1 MTHLLK
7 RPTIYIGLVSFLCF
21 NSCDSG
27 DGDDPGSVV
36 DPMVFE
42 VGFNPETLEVDS
54 QVWFIGNAN
63 FNFVSSVISDTLIN
77 YDYTIFGQRVTS
89 DNVVY
94 NYSSLGTSATLS
106 SNFNFTGNQSVYNTL
121 TAELSDDASPLSV
134 ALGVYDANDE
144 SSAADVIVAANNA
157 VPNLILFVENGIL
170 YTLDSLELSTNNDN
184 QGTLTL
190 LGTPIVFTNDV
201 ASQGDTG
208 SIAQISTVEVSFRT
222 PGN

>member
-21 NSCDSG
+21 NSCDSS
-27 DGDDPGSVV
+27 DGDNLGSVA
-36 DPMVFE
+36 DPVGFE

-54 QVWFIGNAN
+54 QVWFIGDAN
-63 FNFVSSVISDTLIN
+63 FNFVSSVVSDTLID
-77 YDYTIFGQRVTS
+77 YDYTFFGQRVSS
-89 DNVVY
+89 DDVIY
-94 NYSSLGTSATLS
+94 NYNSLGTSATLS
-106 SNFNFTGNQSVYNTL
+106 SDFNFTGNQSVYNTL
-121 TAELSDDASPLSV
+121 TTELIDDTSPLSV
-134 ALGVYDANDE
+134 ALGLYDVNDE
-144 SSAADVIVAANNA
+144 GSAADVLEAANNA
-157 VPNLILFVENGIL
+157 LPNLILFVEDGRL
-170 YTLDSLELSTNNDN
+170 YTLDSLELSTNNNN

-190 LGTPIVFTNDV
+190 LGSPIVFTNDV